1 MSINEKTPIEA
12 KTSHG
17 SVPATIKPFDGTDPG
32 YTVENYLSIIV
43 AAMIL
48 SRGVEPVDKPSH
60 QQWKLKRA
68 AIILHTIRRLAQ
80 KWFSTL
86 PETKL
91 ECDQFCV
98 EFSNIFDS
106 VKLNERAKILL
117 QLKQKHTKKSLR
129 SLALRT

>member
-68 AIILHTIRRLAQ
+68 AIILHTLRGPAQ
-80 KWFSTL
+80 KWYSTL
-86 PETKL
+86 LGETKL
-91 ECDQFCV
+91 DCDQFCV
-98 EFSNIFDS
+98 EMPDIFDS
-106 VKLNERAKILL
+106 GKLKY
-117 QLKQKHTKKSLR
+117 
-129 SLALRT
+129 